1 MIPKLPA
8 DPAARAQRKANLLLA
23 SELMRGQ
30 AVAAFDQV
38 GERADGWA
46 NRLLWIKG
54 LFSQPAVLAVA
65 SGEKKVKGPVNTLGS
80 ERRGR
85 GPRGGMSR
93 RDRQAAN
100 QSGDAP
106 AAGSAPAGPQ

>member
-30 AVAAFDQV
+30 AVAAFDSV

-65 SGEKKVKGPVNTLGS
+65 SGGAAFFAAAGRQ
-80 ERRGR
+80 RRGKLLAALR
-85 GPRGGMSR
+85 WGWLAWRLLR
-93 RDRQAAN
+93 RQQA
-100 QSGDAP
+100 
-106 AAGSAPAGPQ
+106 